1 MLLTNQGSILLKRM
15 QNGTNFGRLGTR
27 WHLSEY
33 VNLKTHILRHM
44 QSKVITVLLVYKIEQ
59 KE

>member
-1 MLLTNQGSILLKRM
+1 M

-33 VNLKTHILRHM
+33 VNLKTYILRHM